1 MADEIAVKLGG
12 FDAMNRALLAATKE
26 IRTKAVR
33 SALRKAGNV
42 IKKAA
47 QQAAPV
53 LQVPTKTRKSG
64 TVRKAIT
71 VRFSKFARR
80 AGNEMF
86 FIGVRPLRGSHQKRL
101 GKAGARNPNDPFYW
115 RFQEFGYT
123 AVGSKKIAG
132 GKRSRERERKKRVS
146 TGKARWIEGKH
157 FLRDSANNSASLAV
171 DVFMAS
177 VVPQIEKLDAKGR
190 NVR

>member
-12 FDAMNRALLAATKE
+12 FDAMNRALLAASKE

-33 SALRKAGNV
+33 SSLRKAGNV

-64 TVRKAIT
+64 TVRKAIA
-71 VRFSKFARR
+71 VRNSKFARQ
-80 AGNEMF
+80 AGDEGVF
-86 FIGVRPLRGSHQKRL
+86 VGVRPLRGSRQKRL
-101 GKAGARNPNDPFYW
+101 GKAGASNPNDPYYW
-115 RFQEFGYT
+115 RFVEFGT
-123 AVGSKKIAG
+123 KKMSARPFLQPAANKGAEAVK
-132 GKRSRERERKKRVS
+132 
-146 TGKARWIEGKH
+146 
-157 FLRDSANNSASLAV
+157 
-171 DVFMAS
+171 VFMDS